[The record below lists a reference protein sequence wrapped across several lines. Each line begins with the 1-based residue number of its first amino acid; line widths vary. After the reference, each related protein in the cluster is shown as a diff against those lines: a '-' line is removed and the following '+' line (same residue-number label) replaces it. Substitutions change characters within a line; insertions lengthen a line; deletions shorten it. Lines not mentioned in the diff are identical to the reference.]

1 MAHTES
7 QAFFG
12 GLIHRELMYGIT
24 FVSRVFNTC
33 DLYLKKEE
41 WNKTKEK
48 QHSGSKMPYY

>member
-24 FVSRVFNTC
+24 FVSRVFNIC